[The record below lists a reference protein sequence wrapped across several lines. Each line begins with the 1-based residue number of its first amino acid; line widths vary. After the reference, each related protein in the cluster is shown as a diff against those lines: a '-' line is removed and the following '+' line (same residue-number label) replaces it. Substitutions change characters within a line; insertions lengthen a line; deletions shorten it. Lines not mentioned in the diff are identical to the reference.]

1 MLRNSYIEHYKPK
14 STKSKFMEREIALF
28 HTDLNKIIYSQRP
41 ISTKSIRR
49 LPKTTFPIFIDDV
62 MCNNKVN
69 TLLYSSNANKETNF
83 YLKQKYSLL
92 NYNPE
97 DSKIQKKNK
106 LSPLGEIMLKRNNI
120 QIINSLKEKI
130 SKFLI
135 KRNQIFEKY
144 KEKQENFEKNQPNM
158 EIKLKRLY
166 YKPVNE
172 IRLAGYKKAFKECL
186 KKSKSDEHFELPN
199 IQFNMEDVYSRL
211 ANNVILN
218 QKTLKEKLNK
228 EKERKEK
235 EKEEND
241 SYNTIR
247 QRQLNGLFNIQN
259 KKFKTIINNP
269 PPSKNRLK
277 KKLVIKHKHNNSF
290 NNEHKLN
297 NIHIDLNN
305 FNYYY
310 NIRNMP
316 NLNISKILKFSSG
329 KEFKIKITPRIKKR
343 CLSVLSCGPKPKIKK
358 VNLTSEKK
366 DEEKEE
372 EIDYKEI
379 RNKSIFNISKSRTKQ
394 NINNLILYN
403 TLMVDKNNR
412 GRDVLKVRNYRDE
425 NFNSN
430 LHIAV
435 LNDSI
440 KLVNYFLN
448 KKLDPNGVNN
458 EGKTP
463 LHLAMKKGNK
473 NIIELLIKNGANT
486 EFKDK
491 KGKIP
496 IDYASKEIKHYF
508 IFESQ

>member
-49 LPKTTFPIFIDDV
+49 LPKSTFPIFIDDI

-97 DSKIQKKNK
+97 NAQSPKKNK
-106 LSPLGEIMLKRNNI
+106 LSPLGAIMLKRSNI

-130 SKFLI
+130 AKFLI
-135 KRNQIFEKY
+135 KRNQIFDKY
-144 KEKQENFEKNQPNM
+144 KEKQEKFEKNQPNM
-158 EIKLKRLY
+158 DIKLKRLY

-172 IRLAGYKKAFKECL
+172 IRLEGYKKAFKECL

-218 QKTLKEKLNK
+218 QKTLREKISK
-228 EKERKEK
+228 EKEKK

-241 SYNTIR
+241 SYNNIR
-247 QRQLNGLFNIQN
+247 QRQINNLYNITN
-259 KKFKTIINNP
+259 NKFKTVINN
-269 PPSKNRLK
+269 SSNKTRLK
-277 KKLVIKHKHNNSF
+277 KKLVIKHKHNNSL
-290 NNEHKLN
+290 NNEHKYNDIDIDIN
-297 NIHIDLNN
+297 NFN

-316 NLNISKILKFSSG
+316 TLNISKILKFSSG

-379 RNKSIFNISKSRTKQ
+379 RNKSIFNIGKTRTKE

-412 GRDVLKVRNYRDE
+412 GRDIVKVRNYRDE

-440 KLVNYFLN
+440 KLVKYFLN

-473 NIIELLIKNGANT
+473 NIIELLIKSGANT

>member
-49 LPKTTFPIFIDDV
+49 LPKSTFPVFIDDI

-97 DSKIQKKNK
+97 NAQSPKKNK
-106 LSPLGEIMLKRNNI
+106 LSPLGAIMLKRSNI

-130 SKFLI
+130 AKFLI
-135 KRNQIFEKY
+135 KRNQIFDKY

-158 EIKLKRLY
+158 DIKLKRLY

-172 IRLAGYKKAFKECL
+172 IRLEGYKKAFKECL

-218 QKTLKEKLNK
+218 QKTLREKISK
-228 EKERKEK
+228 EKEKK

-241 SYNTIR
+241 SYNNIR
-247 QRQLNGLFNIQN
+247 QRQINNLYNITN
-259 KKFKTIINNP
+259 NKFKTVINNF
-269 PPSKNRLK
+269 SNKTRLK
-277 KKLVIKHKHNNSF
+277 KKLVIKHKHNNSL
-290 NNEHKLN
+290 NNEHKYNDIDIDIN
-297 NIHIDLNN
+297 NFN

-310 NIRNMP
+310 NLRNMP
-316 NLNISKILKFSSG
+316 TLNISKILKFSSG

-343 CLSVLSCGPKPKIKK
+343 CLSVLSCGPKPRPPK

-379 RNKSIFNISKSRTKQ
+379 RNKSIFNISKSRTKE

-412 GRDVLKVRNYRDE
+412 GRDIVKVRNYRDE

-440 KLVNYFLN
+440 KLVKYFLN

-473 NIIELLIKNGANT
+473 NIIELLIKSGANT